1 MGDAVKRL
9 IVYVAIALVLVT
21 CAAITIAFSTMPHGE
36 LVAQFWPVYAMGAGV
51 LMLALYALRRK

>member
-1 MGDAVKRL
+1 MGDGIKRL
-9 IVYVAIALVLVT
+9 IVYVVTALVLVT
-21 CAAITIAFSTMPHGE
+21 CAAITIAFSAMPHTE